1 MALVFADLVQE
12 TTSTTGVGTLTLT
25 GAVTGFQTF
34 AAIGDA
40 NTTYYKIKSGNDS
53 EVGLGT
59 YTAAGTTLSRDTVS
73 SSIIAGV
80 SGTTKITVAAGAT
93 VISTYPAGK
102 VVIRDASGN
111 AQGLGNIPVA
121 NLNSGTAAS
130 ATTFWRGDAT
140 WATPAGGGSST
151 LTISNKTAAYT
162 VIAGDNGTILN
173 WTSGTFTATLTAA
186 ATLGTGFNVWIW
198 NSSASSTDII
208 TIDPN
213 LTETIDGLATLRLR
227 RGEGTQIVCNG
238 TNWET
243 GAKKTMRGYAD
254 NIPSSDVRPIAS
266 GSNALAL
273 GRNAT
278 ASGVGSFAWNYG
290 SVASADY
297 TIAIG
302 AFTTASANYSVAL
315 GGNAFTT
322 GATTASPG
330 TGAVALGASYASGAD
345 SFAAAISNNTSAY
358 GAQGVN
364 SIAMGYRGTATGSYS
379 VAISSGS
386 SSENAQATGAAS
398 VMIGQ
403 GKSTA
408 QNSFAFG
415 AQVFAATNNK
425 TALSGLRFTG
435 TSTAEGQLGLVP
447 IRAITTDATPIQ
459 LSTEVGLTA
468 VRLPTIYPNSAVY
481 FKGTVVARQ
490 KALDGTASAAWVIE
504 GLIRQEGT
512 VASTTMV
519 TSTVTVISNVPAW
532 TIAVS
537 ADTTYGAINVTFT
550 GAASTNIR
558 VLCQLQMTELANYA

>member
-12 TTSTTGVGTLTLT
+12 TTSTTGTGTLTCT
-25 GAVTGFQTF
+25 GAVAGFQTF
-34 AAIGDA
+34 AAIGNA

-59 YTAAGTTLSRDTVS
+59 YTAAGTTLSRDTVLYS
-73 SSIIAGV
+73 SAG
-80 SGTTKITVAAGAT
+80 GTTKITVAAGAT
-93 VISTYPAGK
+93 VICTYPAGK

-121 NLNSGTAAS
+121 NLNSGTSAS
-130 ATTFWRGDAT
+130 SSTFWRGDAT
-140 WATPAGGGSST
+140 WATPAGGGGSPT

-186 ATLGTGFNVWIW
+186 ATLGAGFNVWIW
-198 NSSASSTDII
+198 NTGTGVV
-208 TIDPN
+208 TIDTN
-213 LTETIDGLATLRLR
+213 LTETIDGIDPVLLLKLTQGSGIRL
-227 RGEGTQIVCNG
+227 VCNG
-238 TNWET
+238 TGWYT
-243 GAKKTMRGYAD
+243 T
-254 NIPSSDVRPIAS
+254 DVRMS
-266 GSNALAL
+266 GSQAVGVGAVQL
-273 GRNAT
+273 GRNLSGANAVAT
-278 ASGVGSFAWNYG
+278 AN
-290 SVASADY
+290 
-297 TIAIG
+297 G
-302 AFTTASANYSVAL
+302 AVSL
-315 GGNAFTT
+315 GG
-322 GATTASPG
+322 
-330 TGAVALGASYASGAD
+330 SYASGND
-345 SFAAAISNNTSAY
+345 SFAAAITDNTSGY
-358 GAQGVN
+358 GAQASNAIAIGYKAMASN
-364 SIAMGYRGTATGSYS
+364 SSS
-379 VAISSGS
+379 VALSSGS
-386 SSENAQATGAAS
+386 GSENAQATGVAS

-408 QNSFAFG
+408 PNSFAFG
-415 AQVFAATNNK
+415 SQVFAATNNK

-435 TSTAEGQLGLVP
+435 TASAEGQLGLVP
-447 IRAITTDATPIQ
+447 IKAITTDATPIQ
-459 LSTEVGLTA
+459 LSTAVGITA

-490 KALDGTASAAWVIE
+490 KAANGTASAAWVIE

-550 GAASTNIR
+550 GAAATNIR
-558 VLCQLQMTELANYA
+558 VLCQLEMTELANYA